1 MAYVVQAEESADHA
15 PASKT
20 LTQRKEVDCRR
31 MGERRADEH
40 QNHWRWPDLYGKGA
54 C

>member
-20 LTQRKEVDCRR
+20 HTERKEALATAV
-31 MGERRADEH
+31 
-40 QNHWRWPDLYGKGA
+40 
-54 C
+54 